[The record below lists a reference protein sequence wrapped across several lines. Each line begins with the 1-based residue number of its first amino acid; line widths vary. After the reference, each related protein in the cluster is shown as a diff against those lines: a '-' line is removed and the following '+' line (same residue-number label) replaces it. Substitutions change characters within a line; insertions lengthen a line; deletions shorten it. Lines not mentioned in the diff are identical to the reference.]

1 MAANHAE
8 RWVSEH
14 YLSGK
19 GENIKLPVPAYGEQ
33 ADLLPDLGLIYSFF
47 YYYSF
52 IILFLNQAESC
63 VEMEKVI

>member
-47 YYYSF
+47 F
-52 IILFLNQAESC
+52 IYFIHSLFYF
-63 VEMEKVI
+63 

>member
-1 MAANHAE
+1 MAANHTE

-47 YYYSF
+47 
-52 IILFLNQAESC
+52 IIIHSLFYF
-63 VEMEKVI
+63 